1 MLLVFNPE
9 KVIAAV
15 LVTPVSAAPL
25 LKTASVPA
33 VTGSILL
40 IVMLP
45 ASVRFFTAAVASS
58 VWNRPSSLASP
69 SLRLTVRV
77 CPLPS
82 KMPVNGFST
91 CPTKQVWENAL
102 RSTSCNR
109 ITVPSCMNSSSGA
122 ASVTA
127 LPKATKSSPVAM
139 PFSESC
145 VSNDSVSSSAET
157 ASSVT
162 VPAGIPTPSAGAVT
176 LSIDAAISSST
187 VQPSGAVMS
196 HLSTYCIVQGMS
208 RCSPKTK
215 RSIGSANWMTGILVE
230 SSTLIDDDSPAVPRT
245 LSGVTL
251 TAPVSVGF

>member
-1 MLLVFNPE
+1 
-9 KVIAAV
+9 
-15 LVTPVSAAPL
+15 
-25 LKTASVPA
+25 
-33 VTGSILL
+33 
-40 IVMLP
+40 
-45 ASVRFFTAAVASS
+45 
-58 VWNRPSSLASP
+58 
-69 SLRLTVRV
+69 
-77 CPLPS
+77 
-82 KMPVNGFST
+82 
-91 CPTKQVWENAL
+91 
-102 RSTSCNR
+102 
-109 ITVPSCMNSSSGA
+109 MNSSSGA

-162 VPAGIPTPSAGAVT
+162 VPAGVPTPSAGAVT